1 MFFLIEL
8 APGRY
13 IIFDSLTKHM
23 SSISCYD
30 IPTTI
35 SNFSQG
41 YTWNTTTQ
49 PSRHIHIKANRL
61 IDGITTSP
69 VIAKAKKLH
78 YFENQFPELFI

>member
-1 MFFLIEL
+1 MFFLIER

-23 SSISCYD
+23 SSMSYYD
-30 IPTTI
+30 ISATI
-35 SNFSQG
+35 SNFRQG

-49 PSRHIHIKANRL
+49 PFRHIHIKANRL
-61 IDGITTSP
+61 IDDITTSP

-78 YFENQFPELFI
+78 YFENRFPELFI

>member
-1 MFFLIEL
+1 MFFLIER
-8 APGRY
+8 APGHY
-13 IIFDSLTKHM
+13 IIFNSLTKYM
-23 SSISCYD
+23 SSTSCYD

-35 SNFSQG
+35 SNFRQG
-41 YTWNTTTQ
+41 YVWNTATQ

-61 IDGITTSP
+61 IDGITISP